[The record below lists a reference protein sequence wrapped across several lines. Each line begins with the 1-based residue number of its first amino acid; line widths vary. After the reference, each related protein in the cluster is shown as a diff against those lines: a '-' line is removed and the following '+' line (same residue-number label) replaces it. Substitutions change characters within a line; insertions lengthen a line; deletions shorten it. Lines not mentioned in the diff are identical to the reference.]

1 MSEETKKVQAEETEE
16 SKELDLDELEEVT
29 GGALRD
35 VAKKRT
41 SSISSNTR
49 SKI

>member
-1 MSEETKKVQAEETEE
+1 MADEKKITETEAKE
-16 SKELDLDELEEVT
+16 SKELNLDELEEVT

-35 VAKKRT
+35 AGKKRT

>member
-1 MSEETKKVQAEETEE
+1 MADEKKIVQAEVEE

-35 VAKKRT
+35 APRKKT
-41 SSISSNTR
+41 SSISSGTR
-49 SKI
+49 SSI